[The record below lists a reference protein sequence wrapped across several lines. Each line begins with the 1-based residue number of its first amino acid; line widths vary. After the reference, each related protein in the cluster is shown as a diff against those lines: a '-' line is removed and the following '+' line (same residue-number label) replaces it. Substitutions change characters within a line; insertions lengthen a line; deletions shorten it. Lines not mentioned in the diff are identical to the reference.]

1 MKVPIEWDEDYLL
14 QLIAIGEKE
23 SIELDY
29 KACGSLSKMEN
40 KMLELS
46 KDVSAFANSAGGVI
60 IYGIVEDGHV
70 PIKIDTGYDRSI
82 ISKEWL
88 EQVINSRI
96 HRRIDGIRIKQVELK
111 KSAPGKVA
119 YVVVIPQSNRAP
131 HQAHDKRFYKRF
143 NFQSVAMEEYEIRDV
158 SRRNEAPDLKISFT
172 VTADWSSQKKS
183 IQGQISPLQVQ
194 LLPVVS
200 NESPTPAMYSHV
212 QFYIDSR
219 LQLHYA
225 SSMIKMNDELIE
237 VNDQSY
243 TCTVLHMNFSIPLN
257 MPIFQ
262 GLTFALLVNP
272 LIFEIKNQDMYI
284 LGWKILSPGMEQKN
298 DISFLNWN
306 GVEIDLKK
314 MNIEAN

>member
-14 QLIAIGEKE
+14 QLITIGEKE

-29 KACGSLSKMEN
+29 KACDSLSNIEN
-40 KMLELS
+40 KKLELS

-82 ISKEWL
+82 ISKEWI

-119 YVVVIPQSNRAP
+119 YVVVIPQSNQAP
-131 HQAHDKRFYKRF
+131 HQAHDKKFYKRF
-143 NFQSVAMEEYEIRDV
+143 NFASVPMEEYEVRDV
-158 SRRNEAPDLKISFT
+158 SRRNEAPDLKILFT
-172 VTADWSSQKKS
+172 ATADWSQKKNT
-183 IQGQISPLQVQ
+183 QGQISPLQVQ
-194 LLPVVS
+194 LLAVIS

-219 LQLHYA
+219 LQLHNT
-225 SSMIKMNDELIE
+225 SSMIKMGEKLME
-237 VNDQSY
+237 VNGQSY
-243 TCTVLHMNFSIPLN
+243 TCTVLYQNYSIPLH

-262 GLTFALLVNP
+262 GLTSALLVNP
-272 LIFEIKNQDMYI
+272 LIFEIKNQDTYI

-298 DISFLNWN
+298 DISFISWN
-306 GVEIDLKK
+306 GIEIGLKK
-314 MNIEAN
+314 MSIEAN